1 MKSGWQK
8 SEIEVST
15 GLVFLEAS
23 VLGLLMAAFSLC
35 LHGSLAGYSPWGPK
49 RVVYNLGLNNSSRC
63 VQSALYL
70 GPQKMLSKSL

>member
-35 LHGSLAGYSPWGPK
+35 LHGSLAGYSPWDRK
-49 RVVYNLGLNNSSRC
+49 ESDATERLIHTHW
-63 VQSALYL
+63 
-70 GPQKMLSKSL
+70 